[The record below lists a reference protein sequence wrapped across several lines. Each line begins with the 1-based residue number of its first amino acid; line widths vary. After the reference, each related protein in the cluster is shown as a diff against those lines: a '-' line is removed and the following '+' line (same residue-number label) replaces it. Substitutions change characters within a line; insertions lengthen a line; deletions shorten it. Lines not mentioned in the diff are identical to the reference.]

1 MLPDPRW
8 PVVLLAIVQAAD
20 ALLVLL
26 RPPFIVACLDGVRL
40 PRRWWP
46 LLVWLKA
53 AAAAGLI
60 AGLWVPWLGL
70 TTSVAVV
77 AYFVVAATMHVRS
90 RYLGRDFWLNCL
102 GMLAMSVAVVLVS
115 FR

>member
-60 AGLWVPWLGL
+60 AGLWCPG
-70 TTSVAVV
+70 SA
-77 AYFVVAATMHVRS
+77 
-90 RYLGRDFWLNCL
+90 
-102 GMLAMSVAVVLVS
+102 
-115 FR
+115 